1 MAFTT
6 STTLKDYTSF
16 AALESSMFVRWEIPT
31 VSTIRISDY
40 YDDVTIDTELYTGEG
55 TILDITGSKAE
66 LRLTPSQVSVTL
78 SGVPAGEVTQI
89 LNNEIKGS
97 NIRIIRAFWNPTTQ
111 AEIDAVVVFRGI
123 VINWAVEDDVNPNT
137 RLADTRINLTCNS
150 IVEVLNRKVA
160 GRRTNP
166 VDFASEDSMNRVPS
180 LVNTG
185 WAINFGGR
193 NG

>member
-78 SGVPAGEVTQI
+78 SGVPSGEVTQI

-97 NIRIIRAFWNPTTQ
+97 TIRIIRAFWNPTTQ

-166 VDFASEDSMNRVPS
+166 VDFSSEQSMDRVPS

>member
-6 STTLKDYTSF
+6 STTLKDYTSY
-16 AALESSMFVRWEIPT
+16 AALESSLFVRWDIPT

-40 YDDVTIDTELYTGEG
+40 NQAVTIDSEVYNQEG
-55 TILDITGSKAE
+55 TILDISGSKAE
-66 LRLTPSQVSVTL
+66 LKLTPSQVSVTL

-97 NIRIIRAFWNPTTQ
+97 TIRIIRAFWNPTTQ
-111 AEIDAVVVFRGI
+111 VEIDAVVVFRGI
-123 VINWAVEDDVNPNT
+123 VINWAVTDDVNPNS

-150 IVEVLNRKVA
+150 IVEVLNKKIA

-166 VDFASEDSMNRVPS
+166 VDFSGEESMNRVPA

-193 NG
+193 N